1 MHESSLYEIH
11 WRCERKLY
19 NIHHAAMDSGKQ
31 AQLVH
36 GNKDDQL
43 VLFISGPAEQLFFHA
58 SQFVYA
64 VDD

>member
-1 MHESSLYEIH
+1 
-11 WRCERKLY
+11 
-19 NIHHAAMDSGKQ
+19 MDSGKQ

-64 VDD
+64 VDDWIYLNGLECSCYVP